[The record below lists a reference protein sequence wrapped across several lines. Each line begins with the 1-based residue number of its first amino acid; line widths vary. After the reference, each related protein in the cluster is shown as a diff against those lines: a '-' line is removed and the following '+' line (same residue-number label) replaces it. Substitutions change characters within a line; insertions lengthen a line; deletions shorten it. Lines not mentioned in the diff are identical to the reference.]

1 MGDSGGTLW
10 SMRTKARQPWWSYLA
25 DDELL
30 QLRLKDLNIS
40 IEGTWL
46 QGSMKALNSELKR
59 RGLVQAHA
67 WISDE
72 WFSPDTT
79 PGIAI
84 PFYLAHPRLARL
96 ERKMFKDV
104 EGGTSRQCM
113 QILRHEA
120 GHIVQHAY
128 ALHRR
133 RKWQETFGRSSTPY
147 PESYRPNPNSRNFV
161 HHLPR
166 WYAQSHPDED
176 FAETFAVWLTP
187 RSNWRRKYAEW
198 PGALA
203 KLEYVD
209 ALMTEIAG
217 MKAGLTRRMEVDP
230 VGRLNRTLADHYEQK
245 LAWYTVDGEVDTR
258 YDKDLQRIFSNDPR
272 HAHRPTASSF
282 LRANRTTI
290 REAAWRVSGAYQLAL
305 DNRID
310 QLISRART
318 LKLRAYGREHE
329 LRRAMV
335 RLLNNKVAHQL
346 HTSRRQWFAV

>member
-10 SMRTKARQPWWSYLA
+10 SMRAKSRQPWWSYLP
-25 DDELL
+25 DTELL
-30 QLRLKDLNIS
+30 QMRLKDLHIS

-46 QGSMKALNSELKR
+46 QGSMKTLNGELKR

-79 PGIAI
+79 PGIAV

-96 ERKMFKDV
+96 ERKMFKEV
-104 EGGTSRQCM
+104 EGGTQRQCM

-133 RKWQETFGRSSTPY
+133 RKWQEMFGRSSSPY
-147 PESYRPNPNSRNFV
+147 PESYRPNPNSRDYV
-161 HHLPR
+161 QHLPR

-187 RSNWRRKYAEW
+187 RSNWRQRYAEW
-198 PGALA
+198 PGALE
-203 KLEYVD
+203 KLEFVD
-209 ALMTEIAG
+209 ELMAEIAG
-217 MKAGLTRRMEVDP
+217 SRVGLTRRLEVDP
-230 VGRLNRTLADHYEQK
+230 VGRLNMTLDEHYERK
-245 LAWYTVDGEVDTR
+245 LAHYAIDTDTR
-258 YDKDLQRIFSNDPR
+258 YDRDLLRIFSNETR
-272 HAHRPTASSF
+272 HARSKPASAF
-282 LRANRTTI
+282 IRRNRVKI
-290 REAAWRVSGAYQLAL
+290 RDAAWRVSGTYQIAL
-305 DNRID
+305 DSTID
-310 QLISRART
+310 HLINRARV
-318 LKLRAYGREHE
+318 LKLRAPGTESE
-329 LRRAMV
+329 LRKSMV

>member
-1 MGDSGGTLW
+1 MGIPAARFW

-30 QLRLKDLNIS
+30 QMRLKDLNLS

-46 QGSMKALNSELKR
+46 RGSMRALNSELKH

-104 EGGTSRQCM
+104 EGGTRRQCM

-133 RKWQETFGRSSTPY
+133 RKWQDTFGRSSTAY
-147 PESYRPNPNSRNFV
+147 PESYRPNPELKEFR
-161 HHLPR
+161 PPP
-166 WYAQSHPDED
+166 A
-176 FAETFAVWLTP
+176 
-187 RSNWRRKYAEW
+187 
-198 PGALA
+198 AL
-203 KLEYVD
+203 VC
-209 ALMTEIAG
+209 TE
-217 MKAGLTRRMEVDP
+217 P
-230 VGRLNRTLADHYEQK
+230 
-245 LAWYTVDGEVDTR
+245 
-258 YDKDLQRIFSNDPR
+258 
-272 HAHRPTASSF
+272 
-282 LRANRTTI
+282 
-290 REAAWRVSGAYQLAL
+290 SG
-305 DNRID
+305 
-310 QLISRART
+310 
-318 LKLRAYGREHE
+318 
-329 LRRAMV
+329 
-335 RLLNNKVAHQL
+335 
-346 HTSRRQWFAV
+346 

>member
-10 SMRTKARQPWWSYLA
+10 SMSTKIRQPWWSFLP

-30 QLRLKDLNIS
+30 QMRLKDLNLS

-46 QGSMKALNSELKR
+46 QGCVKTLNGELKR

-104 EGGTSRQCM
+104 EGGTQRQAM

-133 RKWQETFGRSSTPY
+133 RKWQETFGRSSTAY

-161 HHLPR
+161 QHLPR

-176 FAETFAVWLTP
+176 FAETFALWLTP
-187 RSNWRRKYAEW
+187 RVNWRQRYAEW

-209 ALMTEIAG
+209 NLMGEIAG
-217 MKAGLTRRMEVDP
+217 TKAGLTRRLEVDP
-230 VGRLNRTLADHYEQK
+230 AHRLNRTLAEHYEQK
-245 LAWYTVDGEVDTR
+245 LAWYAVDTDTR
-258 YDKDLQRIFSNDPR
+258 YDRDLQRIFSAEPR
-272 HAHRPTASSF
+272 YAHRPTASSF
-282 LRANRTTI
+282 IRSNRTRI
-290 REAAWRVSGAYQLAL
+290 REAAWRISGAYQLAL
-305 DNRID
+305 DNQID
-310 QLISRART
+310 LLASRARA
-318 LKLRAYGREHE
+318 LKLRTAGREHE
-329 LRRAMV
+329 LRNAMV

-346 HTSRRQWFAV
+346 HASRRQWFAV

>member
-10 SMRTKARQPWWSYLA
+10 SMRTKTRQPWWSFLP

-30 QLRLKDLNIS
+30 QMRLKDLGVS
-40 IEGTWL
+40 LDGTWL
-46 QGSMKALNSELKR
+46 LGSVTTLNGELKR
-59 RGLVQAHA
+59 KGLVQAHA

-104 EGGTSRQCM
+104 EGGTRRQCM

-133 RKWQETFGRSSTPY
+133 RKWQDMFGRSSTAY
-147 PESYRPNPNSRNFV
+147 PESYRPNPNSKNFV
-161 HHLPR
+161 QHLPR

-187 RSNWRRKYAEW
+187 RSNWKQKYAEW
-198 PGALA
+198 PGAMA

-209 ALMTEIAG
+209 TLMSEIAG
-217 MKAGLTRRMEVDP
+217 ARSGLTRRLVLTP
-230 VGRLNRTLADHYEQK
+230 WAASTRRSPSITHRSWPGTRSTPTHVTTRTCC
-245 LAWYTVDGEVDTR
+245 
-258 YDKDLQRIFSNDPR
+258 
-272 HAHRPTASSF
+272 ASS
-282 LRANRTTI
+282 RT
-290 REAAWRVSGAYQLAL
+290 
-305 DNRID
+305 
-310 QLISRART
+310 SRAMRIARRH
-318 LKLRAYGREHE
+318 LRSCVTTGSPFANPPGAF
-329 LRRAMV
+329 RAPT
-335 RLLNNKVAHQL
+335 RSHS
-346 HTSRRQWFAV
+346 TTRSTF

>member
-1 MGDSGGTLW
+1 MGDSGTLW
-10 SMRTKARQPWWSYLA
+10 SMSTKARQPWWSYLP

-30 QLRLKDLNIS
+30 QMRLKDLNLTID
-40 IEGTWL
+40 GTWL
-46 QGSMKALNSELKR
+46 QGCVKMLNGELKR

-67 WISDE
+67 WLSDE

-104 EGGTSRQCM
+104 EGGTQRQCM

-133 RKWQETFGRSSTPY
+133 RKWQEMFGRSSTPY

-161 HHLPR
+161 QHLPR

-176 FAETFAVWLTP
+176 FAETFAIWLTP
-187 RSNWRRKYAEW
+187 RINWRQRYAEW

-209 ALMTEIAG
+209 RLMGEIAG
-217 MKAGLTRRMEVDP
+217 ARSGLTRRLEVDP
-230 VGRLNRTLADHYEQK
+230 AHRLNRTLAEHYEQK
-245 LAWYTVDGEVDTR
+245 LAWYAVDTDTR
-258 YDKDLQRIFSNDPR
+258 YDRDLQRIFSSDPR

-282 LRANRTTI
+282 IRSNRTRI
-290 REAAWRVSGAYQLAL
+290 REAAWRISGAYQLAL
-305 DNRID
+305 DNTID
-310 QLISRART
+310 LLASRARA
-318 LKLRAYGREHE
+318 LKLRTAGRDYEI
-329 LRRAMV
+329 RKAMV

>member
-1 MGDSGGTLW
+1 MGDSGGSLW
-10 SMRTKARQPWWSYLA
+10 SMKTKSRQPWWSYLP

-30 QLRLKDLNIS
+30 QMRLKDLHVS
-40 IEGTWL
+40 IEGTWM
-46 QGSMKALNSELKR
+46 QGCVSTLNGELGR

-79 PGIAI
+79 PGIAV

-104 EGGTSRQCM
+104 EGGTRRQCM

-133 RKWQETFGRSSTPY
+133 RKWQDMFGRSSTPY
-147 PESYRPNPNSRNFV
+147 PESYRPNPTSHDHV

-187 RSNWRRKYAEW
+187 RANWRQKYAEW
-198 PGALA
+198 PGALE
-203 KLEYVD
+203 KLEFVD
-209 ALMTEIAG
+209 KLMGEIAG
-217 MKAGLTRRMEVDP
+217 TKAGLTRRMVVDP
-230 VGRLNRTLADHYEQK
+230 VGRLNRTLAEHYEQK
-245 LAWYTVDGEVDTR
+245 LAYYAVDTDTR
-258 YDKDLQRIFSNDPR
+258 YDRDLQRIFSSDPK
-272 HAHRPTASSF
+272 HSHRPTASAF
-282 LRANRTTI
+282 LRANRVRI
-290 REAAWRVSGAYQLAL
+290 RDAAWRISGAFHIAL
-305 DNRID
+305 DNTID
-310 QLISRART
+310 NLISRARA
-318 LKLRAYGREHE
+318 LKLRAPGREYE
-329 LRRAMV
+329 LRNAMV

-346 HTSRRQWFAV
+346 HASRRQWFAV

>member
-10 SMRTKARQPWWSYLA
+10 SMRSKARQPWWSYLP

-30 QLRLKDLNIS
+30 QMRLKDLNLS

-46 QGSMKALNSELKR
+46 RGSMRALNSELKH

-104 EGGTSRQCM
+104 EGGTRRQCM

-133 RKWQETFGRSSTPY
+133 RKWQEMFGRSSTAY

-187 RSNWRRKYAEW
+187 RSNWRTKYAEW

-209 ALMTEIAG
+209 TLMEEIAG
-217 MKAGLTRRMEVDP
+217 SKSGLTRRMEVDP
-230 VGRLNRTLADHYEQK
+230 VGRLNRTLAEHYEQK
-245 LAWYTVDGEVDTR
+245 LAWYAIDTDTR
-258 YDKDLQRIFSNDPR
+258 YDRDLLRIFSSDPR
-272 HAHRPTASSF
+272 HSHRPPASQF
-282 LRANRTTI
+282 LRKNRIAI
-290 REAAWRVSGAYQLAL
+290 RESAWRISGAYQIAL
-305 DNRID
+305 DNTID
-310 QLISRART
+310 QLIARARA

-335 RLLNNKVAHQL
+335 RLINNKVAHQL
-346 HTSRRQWFAV
+346 HHSRRQWFAV

>member
-10 SMRTKARQPWWSYLA
+10 SMSTKSRQPWWSFLP

-30 QLRLKDLNIS
+30 QMRLKDLNLS

-46 QGSMKALNSELKR
+46 QGCVKTLNGELKR

-79 PGIAI
+79 PGIAV

-104 EGGTSRQCM
+104 EGGTQRQAM

-133 RKWQETFGRSSTPY
+133 RKWQETFGRSSTAY

-161 HHLPR
+161 QHLPR

-176 FAETFAVWLTP
+176 FAETFAIWLSP
-187 RSNWRRKYAEW
+187 RVNWRQRYAEW

-209 ALMTEIAG
+209 TLMGEIG
-217 MKAGLTRRMEVDP
+217 GTRAGLTRRMEVDP
-230 VGRLNRTLADHYEQK
+230 AHRLNRTLAEHYETK
-245 LAWYTVDGEVDTR
+245 LAWYAVDTDTR
-258 YDKDLQRIFSNDPR
+258 YDRDLQRIFSADPR

-282 LRANRTTI
+282 IRGNRTRI
-290 REAAWRVSGAYQLAL
+290 REAAWRISGAYQLAL
-305 DNRID
+305 DNQID
-310 QLISRART
+310 LLVSRARA
-318 LKLRAYGREHE
+318 LKLRAAGREYE
-329 LRRAMV
+329 LRNAMV
-335 RLLNNKVAHQL
+335 RLLNNKVVHQL
-346 HTSRRQWFAV
+346 HASRRQWFAV

>member
-1 MGDSGGTLW
+1 MKTLNG
-10 SMRTKARQPWWSYLA
+10 
-25 DDELL
+25 EL
-30 QLRLKDLNIS
+30 Q
-40 IEGTWL
+40 
-46 QGSMKALNSELKR
+46 R

-104 EGGTSRQCM
+104 EGGTKRQCM

-161 HHLPR
+161 QHLPR

-187 RSNWRRKYAEW
+187 RSNWRTALRRMAGRADEAGIRRRAD
-198 PGALA
+198 GARSP
-203 KLEYVD
+203 E
-209 ALMTEIAG
+209 TQP
-217 MKAGLTRRMEVDP
+217 GLTRRMEVDP
-230 VGRLNRTLADHYEQK
+230 VGRLNQDAGRTLRTEAGHY
-245 LAWYTVDGEVDTR
+245 AVDTDTR
-258 YDKDLQRIFSNDPR
+258 YDRDLQRIFSNDPR
-272 HAHRPTASSF
+272 HAQLAGRRRPSSARN
-282 LRANRTTI
+282 RAHI
-290 REAAWRVSGAYQLAL
+290 REAAWRVSGAYQFAL
-305 DNRID
+305 DNID
-310 QLISRART
+310 RPADQPRRA
-318 LKLRAYGREHE
+318 LKLRAPGRERE
-329 LRRAMV
+329 LRKRMV
-335 RLLNNKVAHQL
+335 RLMNNKVAHQL
-346 HTSRRQWFAV
+346 HTPRGGNGSRYDAATYPRSRPSRPDPARQHRGITEAEAYVWKTEYDVIEHAARQRP

>member
-10 SMRTKARQPWWSYLA
+10 SMSAKTRQPWWSYLP
-25 DDELL
+25 DSELL
-30 QLRLKDLNIS
+30 QMRLKDLNLS

-46 QGSMKALNSELKR
+46 QGCVKMLNGELKR

-79 PGIAI
+79 PGIAV
-84 PFYLAHPRLARL
+84 PFYLVHPRLARL

-104 EGGTSRQCM
+104 EGGTQRQAM

-133 RKWQETFGRSSTPY
+133 RKWQETFGRSSTAY

-161 HHLPR
+161 QHLPR

-176 FAETFAVWLTP
+176 FAETFALWLTP
-187 RSNWRRKYAEW
+187 RINWRQRYAEW

-209 ALMTEIAG
+209 SLMAEIAG
-217 MKAGLTRRMEVDP
+217 TRAGLTRRMEVDP
-230 VGRLNRTLADHYEQK
+230 AHRLNRTLAEHYEQK
-245 LAWYTVDGEVDTR
+245 LAWYAVDTDTR
-258 YDKDLQRIFSNDPR
+258 YDKDLQRIFSSDPR

-282 LRANRTTI
+282 IRSNRARI

-305 DNRID
+305 DNTID
-310 QLISRART
+310 LLASRARA
-318 LKLRAYGREHE
+318 LKLRTAGREHE
-329 LRRAMV
+329 LRKAMV

-346 HTSRRQWFAV
+346 HASRRQWFAV

>member
-1 MGDSGGTLW
+1 
-10 SMRTKARQPWWSYLA
+10 MRTKSRQPWWSFLP

-30 QLRLKDLNIS
+30 QMRLKDLNVS
-40 IEGTWL
+40 LDGTWL
-46 QGSMKALNSELKR
+46 QGCVKSLNRELKR

-79 PGIAI
+79 PGIAV
-84 PFYLAHPRLARL
+84 PFYLVHPRLARL
-96 ERKMFKDV
+96 ERKMFKEV
-104 EGGTSRQCM
+104 EGGTERQCM

-187 RSNWRRKYAEW
+187 RINWRKKYAEW

-209 ALMTEIAG
+209 TLMCGNRRRASRPHAPHGGRPRRSPQQHAGRALRTEAR
-217 MKAGLTRRMEVDP
+217 LVRRRHRHPLRQRPPAHLLERSAPRTSPD
-230 VGRLNRTLADHYEQK
+230 RLVLP
-245 LAWYTVDGEVDTR
+245 
-258 YDKDLQRIFSNDPR
+258 S
-272 HAHRPTASSF
+272 RPTAWRS
-282 LRANRTTI
+282 ANPRGAFPAPTSWRSTT
-290 REAAWRVSGAYQLAL
+290 RS
-305 DNRID
+305 
-310 QLISRART
+310 
-318 LKLRAYGREHE
+318 
-329 LRRAMV
+329 
-335 RLLNNKVAHQL
+335 
-346 HTSRRQWFAV
+346 TS

>member
-10 SMRTKARQPWWSYLA
+10 SMRTKSRQPWWSYLPDA
-25 DDELL
+25 ELL
-30 QLRLKDLNIS
+30 QMRLKDLHVS
-40 IEGTWL
+40 IEGTWI
-46 QGSMKALNSELKR
+46 QGCMKELNGELKR

-79 PGIAI
+79 PGIAV

-96 ERKMFKDV
+96 ERKMFKEV
-104 EGGTSRQCM
+104 EGGTKRQCM

-120 GHIVQHAY
+120 GHIIQHAY

-133 RKWQETFGRSSTPY
+133 RKWQEMFGRSSSPY
-147 PESYRPNPNSRNFV
+147 PESYRPNPNSRDFV
-161 HHLPR
+161 QHLPR

-187 RSNWRRKYAEW
+187 RASWRKKYAEW
-198 PGALA
+198 PGALE
-203 KLEYVD
+203 KLEVVD
-209 ALMTEIAG
+209 ALMTECSG

-230 VGRLNRTLADHYEQK
+230 VGRLNKTLADHYERK
-245 LAWYTVDGEVDTR
+245 LAHYSIDTDTR
-258 YDKDLQRIFSNDPR
+258 YDRDLQRIFSNEPR
-272 HAHRPTASSF
+272 HARSKPASAF
-282 LRANRTTI
+282 LRKNRVQI
-290 REAAWRVSGAYQLAL
+290 REAAWRVSGAYHFAL
-305 DNRID
+305 EHTID

-318 LKLRAYGREHE
+318 LKLRAPGTESE
-329 LRRAMV
+329 LRKAMV
-335 RLLNNKVAHQL
+335 RLIHNKVAHQL